1 MGARIAPALV
11 GHRDATTHRL
21 FIGPMP
27 QNWAIKTKGR
37 PWFRQPRKKDVDSSA
52 RSFTADPN
60 TIGSPMVDDTAAPS
74 DTEPADD
81 GPKDEPKRTSLAV
94 KPSGDTAFFTARTH
108 LDSSPASEFPP
119 LLEDPETEPEGSEDS
134 KESVA
139 ELPNLRA
146 LPRRDKGK
154 APMRSSPDSFHRIR
168 TRGPENR
175 PSTPVPDQT

>member
-1 MGARIAPALV
+1 
-11 GHRDATTHRL
+11 
-21 FIGPMP
+21 MP
-27 QNWAIKTKGR
+27 QNWAIKKKGR
-37 PWFRQPRKKDVDSSA
+37 PWLGQPRKKDVDSSR

-60 TIGSPMVDDTAAPS
+60 TIGSPMVD
-74 DTEPADD
+74 
-81 GPKDEPKRTSLAV
+81 
-94 KPSGDTAFFTARTH
+94 DTAFFTARTH

-168 TRGPENR
+168 T
-175 PSTPVPDQT
+175 

>member
-1 MGARIAPALV
+1 MV
-11 GHRDATTHRL
+11 G
-21 FIGPMP
+21 
-27 QNWAIKTKGR
+27 
-37 PWFRQPRKKDVDSSA
+37 
-52 RSFTADPN
+52 
-60 TIGSPMVDDTAAPS
+60 DTAALS

-81 GPKDEPKRTSLAV
+81 GPKEEPKRPSLAV

-146 LPRRDKGK
+146 LPRTD
-154 APMRSSPDSFHRIR
+154 
-168 TRGPENR
+168 
-175 PSTPVPDQT
+175 

>member
-1 MGARIAPALV
+1 MFIA
-11 GHRDATTHRL
+11 
-21 FIGPMP
+21 PMP
-27 QNWAIKTKGR
+27 QNWAIKKKGR
-37 PWFRQPRKKDVDSSA
+37 PSLGQPRKKDVDSS
-52 RSFTADPN
+52 RHSFTADPN
-60 TIGSPMVDDTAAPS
+60 TIGPPMVGDTAALSDTEPTDGGS
-74 DTEPADD
+74 KDDTEPADD
-81 GPKDEPKRTSLAV
+81 GPKEEPKRPSLAV
-94 KPSGDTAFFTARTH
+94 KSSGDTAFFTARRH

>member
-1 MGARIAPALV
+1 
-11 GHRDATTHRL
+11 
-21 FIGPMP
+21 MP
-27 QNWAIKTKGR
+27 QNWAIKKKGR
-37 PWFRQPRKKDVDSSA
+37 PSLGQPRKKDVDSSG